1 MGSSRKFEQRRS
13 ERRYAF
19 DGDGQQRTVIA
30 QAAARLIAEH
40 GITDWSMAKRKA
52 ARELDLAA
60 GVPLPGD
67 DEVEAALTDYH
78 ALFSGEE
85 HDALIREQ
93 RKEALTW
100 MRNLAAFAPRLTG
113 GVAAGWATEDSG
125 IRLELDADNA
135 KSVEL
140 ALINAGLRYRP
151 LSNNADGPVELAVE
165 TPAGGLHLV
174 VRTLDSA
181 RHHRP
186 RRERG
191 AREELRLTV
200 AEVEAMLAVPPAEE
214 GRDGRIGDGAGFPLS
229 RE

>member
-1 MGSSRKFEQRRS
+1 MPRSTRKFEQRRS
-13 ERRYAF
+13 ERRFAF

-52 ARELDLAA
+52 AHALDLSW
-60 GVPLPGD
+60 GVALPGD
-67 DEVEAALTDYH
+67 DEIEVALADYH
-78 ALFSGEE
+78 ALFGGDE
-85 HDALIREQ
+85 HDTMIRAQ
-93 RKEALTW
+93 REEALTW
-100 MRNLAAFAPRLTG
+100 MRNLAAFSPRLTG

-151 LSNNADGPVELAVE
+151 LSSNADGPVELAVE

-181 RHHRP
+181 RHRH

-191 AREELRLTV
+191 AREEPRLSIKD
-200 AEVEAMLAVPPAEE
+200 VEALLASPPLDETSE
-214 GRDGRIGDGAGFPLS
+214 GSANDAGFPLA
-229 RE
+229 RG